1 MSINVCNNRSMA
13 SITALPSGV
22 SAGTLVLIASTT
34 ASDSASISFT
44 SGLDSTYKC
53 YIFKFISMDPAT
65 NNARLTFNLS
75 IDGGSN
81 YNVTKTTSFFDAYHG
96 EDGAGGVLRY
106 VTAGD
111 LAQSTSDQ
119 RITDQIGNTDGAGAA
134 MMYLFNPSST
144 TFAKHFI
151 ARAVQANGD
160 TSPTYCVTEHAAGY
174 ANTTSAINAIRF
186 QMDSGNIA
194 NGTIKMYGVA

>member
-96 EDGAGGVLRY
+96 ENGAGGVLRY

-144 TFAKHFI
+144 TFVKHFI

>member
-1 MSINVCNNRSMA
+1 MA
-13 SITALPSGV
+13 DYKDIRYNFTIPSG
-22 SAGTLVLIASTT
+22 SGGAMNLIKTLT
-34 ASDSASISFT
+34 ASSSSNLSFVDG
-44 SGLDSTYKC
+44 SSDVVFDNTYRT
-53 YIFKFISMDPAT
+53 YIFKFINIDPAT

-96 EDGAGGVLRY
+96 EDGSGGVLRY

-119 RITDQIGNTDGAGAA
+119 RITDQIGNTDGAAAA
-134 MMYLFNPSST
+134 MMYLFSPSST
-144 TFAKHFI
+144 TFVKHFI
-151 ARAVQANGD
+151 ARAVQGNGNA
-160 TSPTYCVTEHAAGY
+160 SPPFCVTEHAAGY
-174 ANTTSAINAIRF
+174 ANTTSAINAISF

>member
-1 MSINVCNNRSMA
+1 MSIVAYNDRSLQDVTEAA
-13 SITALPSGV
+13 SV
-22 SAGTLVLIASTT
+22 SAAMVLISSTT
-34 ASDSASISFT
+34 ASNSASISFT
-44 SGLDSTYKC
+44 SGLDDTYPV
-53 YIFKFISMDPAT
+53 YFFKFINIDPAT

-96 EDGAGGVLRY
+96 ENGAGGVLRY

-144 TFAKHFI
+144 TFVKHFI
-151 ARAVQANGD
+151 ARAVQGNGD
-160 TSPTYCVTEHAAGY
+160 TSPPYCVTEHTAGY

-194 NGTIKMYGVA
+194 NGTIKMYGIKDS

>member
-96 EDGAGGVLRY
+96 ENGAGGVLRY